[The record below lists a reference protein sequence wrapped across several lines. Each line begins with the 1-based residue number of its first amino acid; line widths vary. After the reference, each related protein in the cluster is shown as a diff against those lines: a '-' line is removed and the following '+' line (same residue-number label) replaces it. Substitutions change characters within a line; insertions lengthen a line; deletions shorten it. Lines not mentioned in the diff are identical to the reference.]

1 MHLRKVVVLL
11 KSRLLEFSKDIG
23 IEYTGIAEIGPYLD
37 LKRVLRERIEKGHYT
52 SFEERELLRRITPS
66 LTMEGVKSIIVCLFP
81 YFTGFALD
89 TNLSK
94 YTYPMDYHIIAKEKL
109 ERIGEFLK
117 SQIEGF
123 EYRSFVDSG
132 PLVDRYLASIAGL
145 GFYGINSHIINDKYG
160 SYFFIGYIL
169 CNYEFEPDRKMDRT
183 CIKCGE
189 CVRRCP
195 GNAILGDFNINP
207 NRCISYITQKKG
219 ELSEEEVRILNNNH
233 MVFGCDICQDVCPHN
248 KVVELTNMEEFKKD
262 LIYDLNYNEIIE
274 MSNKEFKRKYGDRA
288 FSWRGK
294 GIIVRNFEHLGY
306 KKKGV

>member
-1 MHLRKVVVLL
+1 MKQ
-11 KSRLLEFSKDIG
+11 RLLDFCSDLG
-23 IEYTGIAEIGPYLD
+23 IEYTGIAHIGPYYDLD
-37 LKRVLRERIEKGHYT
+37 RILRARIEKGHYT
-52 SFEERELLRRITPS
+52 SFEERELMRRIDPS
-66 LTMEGVKSIIVCLFP
+66 LTMDGVKSIIVCLFP
-81 YFTGFALD
+81 YFTGCVQD
-89 TNLSK
+89 TNISK
-94 YTYPMDYHIIAKEKL
+94 YTYPVDYHIIASEKL
-109 ERIGEFLK
+109 DSIGEFLK
-117 SQIEGF
+117 GQIQGL
-123 EYRSFVDSG
+123 EYKCFVDSG

-169 CNYEFEPDRKMDRT
+169 CNYDFEPDKKLDRT
-183 CIKCGE
+183 CVRCGE

-248 KVVELTNMEEFKKD
+248 KAVVYTGMEEFEGD
-262 LIYDLNYNEIIE
+262 LIYKLNYDEINE
-274 MSNKEFKRKYGDRA
+274 MSNREFKKKYGNRA

-294 GIIVRNFEHLGY
+294 GIIVRNFEHLEG
-306 KKKGV
+306 GV

>member
-1 MHLRKVVVLL
+1 MKEKLL
-11 KSRLLEFSKDIG
+11 KFCKGIG
-23 IEYTGIAEIGPYLD
+23 IEYTGIAHTGPYHD
-37 LKRVLRERIEKGHYT
+37 LESILRERIEKGHYT
-52 SFEERELLRRITPS
+52 GFEERELEKRIDPS

-81 YFTGFALD
+81 YFTGMAED
-89 TNLSK
+89 TNISK
-94 YTYPMDYHIIAKEKL
+94 YTYPKDYHIIAGEKL

-117 SQIEGF
+117 EEIEGF
-123 EYRSFVDSG
+123 EYKAFVDSG
-132 PLVDRYLASIAGL
+132 PLADRYLASISGL

-160 SYFFIGYIL
+160 TYCFIGYIL
-169 CNYEFEPDRKMDRT
+169 SNYSFEPDKKIDRT

-219 ELSEEEVRILNNNH
+219 ELSEEEVKILNNNH

-248 KVVELTNMEEFKKD
+248 RKIEHTNMEEFKKD
-262 LIYDLNYNEIIE
+262 LLYKLDYNEIGG

-294 GIIVRNFEHLGY
+294 GIIVRNFEYLMDN
-306 KKKGV
+306 K